1 MAVEITD
8 HESDAKVE
16 KEMDN
21 AHLMF
26 KSFDILIKELSPKV
40 EGHQLIDGFLTVGLD
55 MLRHM
60 FEHAMPDAS
69 EEELGEKF
77 REHVLN
83 MIAHLEDGPWTSEE

>member
-1 MAVEITD
+1 MAVET
-8 HESDAKVE
+8 
-16 KEMDN
+16 KEVDN

-60 FEHAMPDAS
+60 FEHAMPNAS

-77 REHVLN
+77 REHVLS
-83 MIAHLEDGPWTSEE
+83 MIEHLEDGPWASEE